1 MPEASTGAVPELVE
15 GPEPVDASTGSATAT
30 GASTGSAPAL
40 ADELVDLPVLSSEVV
55 FEGAIWNVRRDRFT
69 FGDSAITREY
79 IDHTGAVAVL
89 VLDDDDR
96 VCLIRQYR
104 HPVATREWE
113 LPAGLLDFAGE
124 SSLTAAQRELA
135 EEVDLVA
142 SDWSVLTDF
151 HTSPGGNNEAL
162 RVYLARGVSAA
173 AEVFART
180 DEEAEIEK
188 RWVPLDEIVDAV
200 LDRRVQNS
208 ILVIAALAA
217 HVSKTRGWSSLA
229 PADSPWP
236 QHPVARRLARSE

>member
-1 MPEASTGAVPELVE
+1 MPDSSASPVPELVE
-15 GPEPVDASTGSATAT
+15 GAALVDASTASATA
-30 GASTGSAPAL
+30 SVPEPVEEL
-40 ADELVDLPVLSSEVV
+40 ADELVDLHVLTSEVV
-55 FEGAIWNVRRDRFT
+55 FDGAIWDVRRDRFR
-69 FGDSAITREY
+69 FGDSEITREY
-79 IDHTGAVAVL
+79 IDHTGAVAVM
-89 VLDDDDR
+89 VLDDADR

-124 SSLTAAQRELA
+124 SSLVAAQRELA

-142 SDWSVLTDF
+142 SDWSVLSDF

-188 RWVPLDEIVDAV
+188 RWVPLEEIVDAV

-217 HVSKTRGWSSLA
+217 HASKARGWSSLA

-236 QHPVARRLARSE
+236 QHPVARRQARSE